1 MSFYHSR
8 CRTQAYLR
16 ACPNGQGLPGP
27 FECAAYDSIAARECA
42 LFGMTARSG
51 GIFHFYGALQDMS
64 PPTVI
69 VVIPARYGSTRLPGK
84 PLLSLAGKPM
94 IQRVYERAK
103 MARRVGRVIV
113 ATDDE
118 RIVKAVETFG
128 GEARMTRPDHRTGTE
143 RVAEVAAHVEGD
155 VFVNVQGDEPLLDPA
170 AVDTAVDAL
179 LEDPPAAIATV
190 ATPIKIPADIM
201 DPNVVK
207 VILDFDD
214 NALYFSRAPIPW
226 VRDTANKSRA
236 RHLKH
241 LGLYVFQRDANTP
254 RCLRASSNASS
265 SSNNCAGSKTAGR
278 FASRRSLTTPS
289 AWTSPKTSPASRSF
303 CKNETA
309 RPTSAGRTY
318 LEVTV
323 VSFAEKVYPQSPA
336 YCPNR

>member
-1 MSFYHSR
+1 
-8 CRTQAYLR
+8 
-16 ACPNGQGLPGP
+16 
-27 FECAAYDSIAARECA
+27 
-42 LFGMTARSG
+42 
-51 GIFHFYGALQDMS
+51 MS

-226 VRDTANKSRA
+226 VRDTAGKIQV

-241 LGLYVFQRDANTP
+241 LGLYVFQRDALLEYPTLP
-254 RCLRASSNASS
+254 QGELERIEQLEQLRWLENGWKIRVAEVAHDAVSVDV
-265 SSNNCAGSKTAGR
+265 
-278 FASRRSLTTPS
+278 P
-289 AWTSPKTSPASRSF
+289 
-303 CKNETA
+303 EDVA
-309 RPTSAGRTY
+309 R
-318 LEVTV
+318 V
-323 VSFAEKVYPQSPA
+323 EKLLQK
-336 YCPNR
+336 